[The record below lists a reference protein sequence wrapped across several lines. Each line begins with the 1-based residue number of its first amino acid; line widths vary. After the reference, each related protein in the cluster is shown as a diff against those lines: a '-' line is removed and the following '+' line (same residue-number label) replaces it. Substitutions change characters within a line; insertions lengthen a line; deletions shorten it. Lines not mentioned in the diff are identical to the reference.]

1 MNLEAAKRELR
12 RRARDQRKEFAAA
25 ATLAA
30 ERICEH
36 LFAEPAFRR
45 AGQVAIYAALPD
57 EVPTRPLFDAL
68 TSAGTVCLLP
78 RVVPAGPLV
87 FARVEHWDELR
98 PGRLGI
104 LEPVASAPTVAPGAG
119 DVAIVPGVAFDL
131 AGWRLGRGGG
141 YYDRTFPAG
150 AGPQPLLFGVA
161 CEARIAES
169 VPHGSHDRAMDAIVT
184 ERAFQWARGDG

>member
-1 MNLEAAKRELR
+1 MDLAAAKRELR
-12 RRARDQRKEFAAA
+12 RRARDRREEFAAA
-25 ATLAA
+25 APQVA
-30 ERICEH
+30 ERIYEH
-36 LFAEPAFRR
+36 LFAQPAFRS

-57 EVPTRPLFDAL
+57 EVPTRPLFDSL
-68 TSAGTVCLLP
+68 TRGGTACLLP

-87 FARVEHWDELR
+87 FARVEDWDELR
-98 PGRLGI
+98 PGRLGV
-104 LEPVASAPTVAPGAG
+104 LEPAASAPAVVPGPD
-119 DVAIVPGVAFDL
+119 DVVIVPGIAFDR

-161 CEARIAES
+161 CEGRIEES

-184 ERAFQWARGDG
+184 EHAFQWARGDG